1 MLVAATQ
8 SMAQGRARG
17 AHTACAGRYVYQN
30 SISGS
35 LPTEIGQ
42 LSSLVRLYGPL
53 PLLGLFV
60 HFRVPRSAS

>member
-1 MLVAATQ
+1 MLVAAMQ

-17 AHTACAGRYVYQN
+17 AHAACAGRNVKQN

-42 LSSLVRLYGPL
+42 LSSLGYLYSPSL
-53 PLLGLFV
+53 
-60 HFRVPRSAS
+60 SAGTLVSP

>member
-1 MLVAATQ
+1 MLVSAVQ
-8 SMAQGRARG
+8 SMARRKARG

-42 LSSLVRLYGPL
+42 LSSLEQL
-53 PLLGLFV
+53 
-60 HFRVPRSAS
+60 